1 MIIPFSLSCCYC
13 ELLWPVR
20 CVCGL
25 LIRVCHVC
33 LCVCFHSFGSQY
45 VLFSARFFYRGGK
58 SFVVYLLMDLAIAFP
73 HIVCLMTQHHL
84 TACASVQSFIF
95 VMCTRNTEL
104 IKINIKESIKYSKKK
119 FNKIFDNTSTF
130 HDTFLFVD
138 TVTLFSRNFGLK
150 MMICVS
156 CFFRFRTLH
165 LSQFLN
171 SKFIDTMLFVL
182 STFFLW
188 HFKYFPRSKYNR
200 WTNADHLL

>member
-58 SFVVYLLMDLAIAFP
+58 PFVVYLLTDLAIAFP

-95 VMCTRNTEL
+95 VVCTRNTEL
-104 IKINIKESIKYSKKK
+104 IKINIKESIKYSKK
-119 FNKIFDNTSTF
+119 NRPNI
-130 HDTFLFVD
+130 
-138 TVTLFSRNFGLK
+138 RQ
-150 MMICVS
+150 C
-156 CFFRFRTLH
+156 
-165 LSQFLN
+165 
-171 SKFIDTMLFVL
+171 
-182 STFFLW
+182 
-188 HFKYFPRSKYNR
+188 KYIS
-200 WTNADHLL
+200 